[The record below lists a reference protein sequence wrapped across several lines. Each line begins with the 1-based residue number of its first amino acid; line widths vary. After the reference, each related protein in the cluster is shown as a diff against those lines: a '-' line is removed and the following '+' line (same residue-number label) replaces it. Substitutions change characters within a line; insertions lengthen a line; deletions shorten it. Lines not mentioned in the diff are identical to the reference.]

1 MNTVTSRD
9 ERRGAKAAFAMR
21 AGAVVAAA
29 AVASVLTVSAG
40 ASSAGTL
47 TVCPTGCAFRQIA
60 PAIAAAKSGDTV
72 KVAAGTYQGGF
83 TILVNLKLVGAGAHA
98 TIIRGGGP
106 VVTIGSPT
114 ASRKLTV
121 SMTAVTITGGENHAG
136 GAYVHGGGVLAPD
149 SNATVAIDDA
159 VITDNRAEPTVTTIS
174 PQFSPPCPG
183 GRQCPYAEARGGG
196 VYNAGTMTLSGTTV
210 TDNQVAG
217 VASSA
222 DGGGIY
228 SATGSRLTLT
238 DDTVARNQAN
248 ASIPNGRFDI
258 GGGIFVDTGGA
269 LTVKHSRVSDNRASL
284 TSALPVSAGGQPIN
298 IVAQAG
304 GILVNDGAPIT
315 IESTTIT
322 DNSVSATDLS
332 GSAGAINAAM
342 GLGYGRLTLRDSVI
356 SHNRVSSTYATD
368 GVSAPV
374 AASFDQG
381 AQGATFEVDGGGTIS
396 RTQITDNTASSTS
409 PHGPAAENS
418 GLFVGTPG
426 GVSGSAT
433 SPGPARVLVV
443 QDSVISGNT
452 VTASSPSGSASVQ
465 GAGIVNLSLLK
476 LDNVQVRD
484 NSGQATGRSG
494 IAQGAGIWNGVSNPG
509 TTVHLTLEHTVV
521 THNSLAAS
529 PGLTVQGGGLFTTS
543 PVTLTG
549 STISGNRPD
558 DCVGAAC

>member
-1 MNTVTSRD
+1 MW
-9 ERRGAKAAFAMR
+9 
-21 AGAVVAAA
+21 AGAVVAVA
-29 AVASVLTVSAG
+29 AVASALTVSAG
-40 ASSAGTL
+40 ASTAGTL
-47 TVCPTGCAFRQIA
+47 NVCPTGCKFSQIA
-60 PAIAAAKSGDTV
+60 AAIAAAKSGDTV
-72 KVAAGTYQGGF
+72 KVAAGTYTGGF
-83 TILVNLKLVGAGAHA
+83 TILVNVKLVGAGAHA

-114 ASRKLTV
+114 TSSKLTV

-136 GAYVHGGGVLAPD
+136 GAYVHGGGVSVPD
-149 SNATVAIDDA
+149 SYATVAIDDA

-183 GRQCPYAEARGGG
+183 GRQCPYAEAWGGG
-196 VYNAGTMTLSGTTV
+196 VYSAGTMTLNDTTV

-222 DGGGIY
+222 YGGGLY

-238 DDTVARNQAN
+238 DDTVARNQAI
-248 ASIPNGRFDI
+248 ASIPNGRFAI
-258 GGGIFVDTGGA
+258 GGGIYVDTGGA
-269 LTVKHSRVSDNRASL
+269 LTIKHSRVSDNSANL
-284 TSALPVSAGGQPIN
+284 TSALPVSAGGQQIN

-304 GILVNDGAPIT
+304 GIFVNDDSPIT
-315 IESTTIT
+315 IENTTIT
-322 DNSVSATDLS
+322 DNSVSATDPS
-332 GSAGAINAAM
+332 GPANAINGAVA
-342 GLGYGRLTLRDSVI
+342 LGYGRLIMGDSII

-368 GVSAPV
+368 GVPAPV

-381 AQGATFEVDGGGTIS
+381 AQGSTFEVDGGGTIS

-409 PHGPAAENS
+409 PNGPAAENS
-418 GLFVGTPG
+418 GLFVGIPG
-426 GVSGSAT
+426 TVSGSPP
-433 SPGPARVLVV
+433 PGPARVLTV

-452 VTASSPSGSASVQ
+452 VTASSPHGSASVQ

-484 NSGQATGRSG
+484 NSGQATGKSG
-494 IAQGAGIWNGVSNPG
+494 IAQGAGIWNGVANPG
-509 TTVHLTLEHTVV
+509 TTVHLTVEHTVV

-558 DCVGAAC
+558 DCHGAAC

>member
-1 MNTVTSRD
+1 
-9 ERRGAKAAFAMR
+9 MR

-47 TVCPTGCAFRQIA
+47 TVCPTGCAFSQIA

-72 KVAAGTYQGGF
+72 KVAAGTYTGGF
-83 TILVNLKLVGAGAHA
+83 TIGVSMKLVGAGARV
-98 TIIRGGGP
+98 TVIRGGGP
-106 VVTIGSPT
+106 VVTIGS
-114 ASRKLTV
+114 ASTSSKLTV
-121 SMTAVTITGGENHAG
+121 SITAVTITGGENHAG
-136 GAYVHGGGVLAPD
+136 GAYVHGGGVFAPE
-149 SNATVAIDDA
+149 SNATVAIDNA

-174 PQFSPPCPG
+174 SQFSPPCPG

-196 VYNAGTMTLSGTTV
+196 VYNAGTM

-248 ASIPNGRFDI
+248 ASIPNGRFAI
-258 GGGIFVDTGGA
+258 GGGIFVDTGVA

-284 TSALPVSAGGQPIN
+284 TSTLPVSAGGQPIN

-304 GILVNDGAPIT
+304 GIFVNDDAPIT
-315 IESTTIT
+315 IENTTIT
-322 DNSVSATDLS
+322 DNSVSATDPS

-418 GLFVGTPG
+418 GLFVGIPG

-443 QDSVISGNT
+443 QDSVISGNA

-529 PGLTVQGGGLFTTS
+529 RGLTVQGGGLFTTS

-558 DCVGAAC
+558 DCTGAAC